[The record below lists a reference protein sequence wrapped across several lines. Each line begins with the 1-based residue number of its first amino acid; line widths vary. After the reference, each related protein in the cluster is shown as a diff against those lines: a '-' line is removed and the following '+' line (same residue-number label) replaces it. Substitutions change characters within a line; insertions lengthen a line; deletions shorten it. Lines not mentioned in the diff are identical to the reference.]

1 MLIFTDAAFEDGAAT
16 WGCVVIDPSTGE
28 AEVSGGSVPDF
39 LVICWQNL
47 AGEQIITQAEAF
59 AVLLARCA
67 YETLVKQRR
76 VIFFV
81 DNEAARYALIHASSP
96 SVSLLKIVQSFHSC
110 SESDSSIAWLERVPS
125 PSNIAD
131 LPSCGRLDDA
141 ARLINGKVV
150 DLTSVAQVI
159 SLELSV
165 FDDPSF
171 DFLVTFS
178 NVASEHHPF
187 L

>member
-1 MLIFTDAAFEDGAAT
+1 
-16 WGCVVIDPSTGE
+16 
-28 AEVSGGSVPDF
+28 
-39 LVICWQNL
+39 
-47 AGEQIITQAEAF
+47 
-59 AVLLARCA
+59 
-67 YETLVKQRR
+67 
-76 VIFFV
+76 
-81 DNEAARYALIHASSP
+81 
-96 SVSLLKIVQSFHSC
+96 VQSFHSC
-110 SESDSSIAWLERVPS
+110 SQSDSSIAWLERVPS

-131 LPSCGRLDDA
+131 LPSRGRLDDA
-141 ARLINGKVV
+141 AHLINGKVV

>member
-1 MLIFTDAAFEDGAAT
+1 
-16 WGCVVIDPSTGE
+16 
-28 AEVSGGSVPDF
+28 
-39 LVICWQNL
+39 
-47 AGEQIITQAEAF
+47 
-59 AVLLARCA
+59 
-67 YETLVKQRR
+67 
-76 VIFFV
+76 
-81 DNEAARYALIHASSP
+81 
-96 SVSLLKIVQSFHSC
+96 
-110 SESDSSIAWLERVPS
+110 
-125 PSNIAD
+125 
-131 LPSCGRLDDA
+131 LDDA
-141 ARLINGKVV
+141 AHLINGKVV